1 MTELLGTIPGLRL
14 VVLMDAIQSESTEEW
29 AEKIANTPV
38 KQAVVEQFVH
48 EALDP
53 ARRRRRDLLAFIL
66 GPKRGQD
73 MVAALRRTYA
83 TIREKYPKEMVD
95 VDRVWNEQ
103 RTWWKQFP
111 PPGGEPSGS
120 SSSSTQP
127 FSMVYRRYLPFAFVF
142 PTHDDPARVAP
153 RVRRR
158 HLPFAFVFPTHDDPA
173 RVAPRVR
180 RRHLPFAFVFPTHDD
195 PARVA
200 PRVRRRHLP
209 FAFVFPTHDDPARV
223 APRVRRRHLPF
234 AFVFPTHD
242 DPARVAPRVRRRH
255 LPFAFV
261 FPTHDDPARVAP
273 RVRRRHLPFAF
284 VFPTHDDPARV
295 APRVRRRHLPFAFVL
310 RTPERPLLRR
320 RRSAAERKRRGPAV
334 HRLETTLVSAA
345 LLDRIQQ
352 FAQETGYSVATVA
365 AGALRLGLTNYLRT
379 TQAKTPPSKRRRGAH
394 RVVTYVSKPLADR
407 VETAALEN
415 GRSESEILAGAI
427 SCGLGRW
434 RRSQIEGDA
443 PGPSDSSHT
452 HAERS

>member
-53 ARRRRRDLLAFIL
+53 DLLAFIL

-127 FSMVYRRYLPFAFVF
+127 FSMVYRRYLPFS
-142 PTHDDPARVAP
+142 
-153 RVRRR
+153 
-158 HLPFAFVFPTHDDPA
+158 
-173 RVAPRVR
+173 
-180 RRHLPFAFVFPTHDD
+180 
-195 PARVA
+195 
-200 PRVRRRHLP
+200 
-209 FAFVFPTHDDPARV
+209 
-223 APRVRRRHLPF
+223 
-234 AFVFPTHD
+234 
-242 DPARVAPRVRRRH
+242 
-255 LPFAFV
+255 
-261 FPTHDDPARVAP
+261 
-273 RVRRRHLPFAF
+273 F

-345 LLDRIQQ
+345 LLDRIHQ

>member
-53 ARRRRRDLLAFIL
+53 DLLAFIL

-127 FSMVYRRYLPFAFVF
+127 FSMVYRRY
-142 PTHDDPARVAP
+142 
-153 RVRRR
+153 
-158 HLPFAFVFPTHDDPA
+158 
-173 RVAPRVR
+173 
-180 RRHLPFAFVFPTHDD
+180 
-195 PARVA
+195 
-200 PRVRRRHLP
+200 
-209 FAFVFPTHDDPARV
+209 
-223 APRVRRRHLPF
+223 
-234 AFVFPTHD
+234 
-242 DPARVAPRVRRRH
+242 
-255 LPFAFV
+255 
-261 FPTHDDPARVAP
+261 
-273 RVRRRHLPFAF
+273 LPFAF

>member
-1 MTELLGTIPGLRL
+1 MTELLGTIPGLSL

-53 ARRRRRDLLAFIL
+53 DLLAFIL

-127 FSMVYRRYLPFAFVF
+127 FSMVYRRYLPFSFVF

-153 RVRRR
+153 RVRG
-158 HLPFAFVFPTHDDPA
+158 
-173 RVAPRVR
+173 
-180 RRHLPFAFVFPTHDD
+180 
-195 PARVA
+195 
-200 PRVRRRHLP
+200 
-209 FAFVFPTHDDPARV
+209 
-223 APRVRRRHLPF
+223 
-234 AFVFPTHD
+234 
-242 DPARVAPRVRRRH
+242 RH

-345 LLDRIQQ
+345 LLDRIHQ

>member
-1 MTELLGTIPGLRL
+1 MTEFLGTIPGLSS
-14 VVLMDAIQSESTEEW
+14 VVLMDAIRSESTEEW

-38 KQAVVEQFVH
+38 KQAVLRQFVH

-53 ARRRRRDLLAFIL
+53 DLLAFIL

-83 TIREKYPKEMVD
+83 TIREKYPEEMVD
-95 VDRVWNEQ
+95 VDSEWNEQ
-103 RTWWKQFP
+103 RTWWKQFR

-127 FSMVYRRYLPFAFVF
+127 FSMVYRRDLPFGFVF

-158 HLPFAFVFPTHDDPA
+158 DLPFGFVFPTHDDPA

-180 RRHLPFAFVFPTHDD
+180 RRDLPFGFVFPTHDD

-200 PRVRRRHLP
+200 PRVRRRDLP
-209 FAFVFPTHDDPARV
+209 FGFVFPTHDDPARV
-223 APRVRRRHLPF
+223 APRVRRRDLPF
-234 AFVFPTHD
+234 GFVFPTHDDPARVALPFGFVFPTHD
-242 DPARVAPRVRRRH
+242 DPARVAPRVRRRY
-255 LPFAFV
+255 
-261 FPTHDDPARVAP
+261 
-273 RVRRRHLPFAF
+273 
-284 VFPTHDDPARV
+284 
-295 APRVRRRHLPFAFVL
+295 LPFAFVL

-345 LLDRIQQ
+345 LLDRIHQ

>member
-1 MTELLGTIPGLRL
+1 MTELLGTIPGLSL

-53 ARRRRRDLLAFIL
+53 DLLAFIL

-127 FSMVYRRYLPFAFVF
+127 FSMVYRRYLPFSFVF

-158 HLPFAFVFPTHDDPA
+158 HLPFS
-173 RVAPRVR
+173 
-180 RRHLPFAFVFPTHDD
+180 
-195 PARVA
+195 
-200 PRVRRRHLP
+200 
-209 FAFVFPTHDDPARV
+209 
-223 APRVRRRHLPF
+223 
-234 AFVFPTHD
+234 
-242 DPARVAPRVRRRH
+242 
-255 LPFAFV
+255 
-261 FPTHDDPARVAP
+261 
-273 RVRRRHLPFAF
+273 F

-345 LLDRIQQ
+345 LLDRIHQ